1 VRVRP
6 VLLTTALLLAALPAA
21 AQQKPA
27 PAATG
32 EGAIRAL
39 VVQYDSAW
47 RRKDAAAM
55 GALLAP
61 TYLFFTSTGEV
72 GDRSQTLADLR
83 SIGFVMGRIRR
94 SEIMVRFTGGTV
106 AVVSSR
112 WETEGT
118 ADGAAFKQN
127 QRCGL
132 VWNRTGSTWQLISE
146 HCIDI
151 PVRRTWRE
159 RWDSLAADSAR
170 AANPDAD
177 SSEQPR

>member
-1 VRVRP
+1 VRP
-6 VLLTTALLLAALPAA
+6 VLLTTALLLAALPAL
-21 AQQKPA
+21 AQQKSA

-32 EGAIRAL
+32 EGTIRAL
-39 VVQYDSAW
+39 VAQYDSAW
-47 RRKDAAAM
+47 RRKDAAVM
-55 GALLAP
+55 GSLLAP
-61 TYLFFTSTGEV
+61 TYLFFTPRGELS
-72 GDRSQTLADLR
+72 DRTQSLADLR

-94 SEIMVRFTGGTV
+94 TEVLVRFTGGTV

-112 WETEGT
+112 WATEGT
-118 ADGAAFKQN
+118 ADGAAFKQD

-146 HCIDI
+146 HCTDI

-177 SSEQPR
+177 SSEPLPQ